1 MPTTLYRLW
10 MCPDCGTLRAV
21 PDPVDHEVVCHAGHT
36 EQWPDGTYPRYPVL
50 RRTSLTLEVED

>member
-1 MPTTLYRLW
+1 

-21 PDPVDHEVVCHAGHT
+21 PDPVDYEVVCHAGHT
-36 EQWPDGTYPRYPVL
+36 EQWPDGIYPRYPVL